1 MAYLVRFL
9 PGGLLQTNIAG
20 CAVFAAISGSSVAT
34 AAAIGSV
41 ALPQLTERDYDE
53 SISVGTIVAGGTL
66 GILIPPSIAMIIYGT
81 FTETSIAKLF
91 MAGLLRSEEHTSELQ
106 SLMRNSY
113 AVFCLKKQS
122 RKTIIQTK
130 SNQHD

>member
-1 MAYLVRFL
+1 MAYLVRFIS
-9 PGGLLQTNIAG
+9 GGLLQTNIAG
-20 CAVFAAISGSSVAT
+20 CAVFAAISGSSGAT

-91 MAGLLRSEEHTSELQ
+91 MAGLLPGLLLNGLFMLYEIGRAH
-106 SLMRNSY
+106 
-113 AVFCLKKQS
+113 V
-122 RKTIIQTK
+122 
-130 SNQHD
+130 

>member
-1 MAYLVRFL
+1 MNSFTLTAIPLFILMGELMLVSGLSHRVYRGMAYLVRFL

-66 GILIPPSIAMIIYGT
+66 GILIPP
-81 FTETSIAKLF
+81 
-91 MAGLLRSEEHTSELQ
+91 RSEARRVGQECVSTS
-106 SLMRNSY
+106 R
-113 AVFCLKKQS
+113 S
-122 RKTIIQTK
+122 RG
-130 SNQHD
+130 